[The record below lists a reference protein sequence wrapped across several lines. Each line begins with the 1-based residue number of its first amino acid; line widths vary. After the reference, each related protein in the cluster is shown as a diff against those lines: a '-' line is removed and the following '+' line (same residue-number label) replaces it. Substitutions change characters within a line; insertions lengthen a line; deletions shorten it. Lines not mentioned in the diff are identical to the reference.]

1 MFRSS
6 NFDKSLESAT
16 SHLRLE
22 PDWPSILVICDSI
35 RQNDVSPKVAINA
48 IKKKM
53 MAPNPHTALYSLLVL
68 ESVVKNCGSPI
79 HDELCTKENCEMLT
93 NFIETTPHENVKLKM
108 LELIQAWA
116 FAFRTYDK
124 YQAIKDTVTILKTKG
139 HQFPELK
146 EADAM
151 FTSDTA
157 PSWSDGD
164 VCHRCRVEFSFTV
177 RKHHCRNCGQI
188 FCAQC
193 SSRMCTLPK
202 FGIEKEVRVCEACY
216 MSLHAPTTNAPRN
229 SDSDLPA
236 EYLSSSLAQQSQAPP
251 RKSEQELKEEE
262 ELQLAIALSQS
273 EAEQKKQS
281 IMSYRTYQKSP
292 SPELPLAQLSL
303 DDNPSDPELAKY
315 LNRDYWESRKTT
327 ESPASPSA
335 PSPMAQPIDAI
346 PLKSGPDDIEIDT
359 FSSSLKSQVE
369 IFVNRMKSNSSRG
382 RSNANDSAVQTLFL
396 NVTSMHSKLLAYIKE
411 MDDKRMWFEQLQDKL
426 TQVKD
431 SRAALDMLR
440 HEHQE
445 KLRRIAEETE
455 RQRQMQMAHTLELMR
470 KKKQEYLLYQRQL
483 ALRQIQ
489 EQEREMQMRQE
500 QQKAMYQMGGN
511 LNYLPGIGQTQGSPI
526 HMMGGASYGYAPMGS
541 NPMVSSVVGGRI
553 QTGQPGSL
561 PVMHPSM
568 GMNSMPPTSMTHGS
582 MQTQLGPGQLPQ
594 GVLPQSQI
602 NPRFQNAGPH
612 QPNNAGN
619 AFPQNQQ
626 SQGPVGMGVHN
637 QQQQQPHGGIS
648 MPNDV
653 AQQQGQFPGTVQGN
667 IPTSQMAGI
676 QPNNPNQMSPAQTM
690 QQSHNQP
697 GMNPINSHNMQP
709 MQQQQQHHA
718 PPMQQQQQGP
728 PLQQQ
733 QQGPPMQQQHQ
744 GLPIQSAPPN
754 SQGQQAPLAQPQQ
767 QPQQQNFTPQQT
779 SNEAT
784 ANNQPVNNAE
794 SNKPAEAEL
803 ISFD

>member
-35 RQNDVSPKVAINA
+35 RQNDVSPKAALSA

-53 MAPNPHTALYSLLVL
+53 SAPNPHTAMYSLLVL

-93 NFIETTPHENVKLKM
+93 NFIESTPHENVKLKM

-124 YQAIKDTVTILKTKG
+124 YQAIKDTMTILKTSG

-157 PSWSDGD
+157 PSWLDGD

-188 FCAQC
+188 FCAHC
-193 SSRMCTLPK
+193 SSKMCTLPK

-216 MSLHAPTTNAPRN
+216 MSLHAPITNSTRN
-229 SDSDLPA
+229 NDSDLPA
-236 EYLSSSLAQQSQAPP
+236 EYLTSSLAQQSQAPP
-251 RKSEQELKEEE
+251 RKTEQELKEEE

-273 EAEQKKQS
+273 EAEQQKQS
-281 IMSYRTYQKSP
+281 VMSYRNYQKSP
-292 SPELPLAQLSL
+292 SPEMPLAQLSL
-303 DDNPSDPELAKY
+303 DDNVSDPELAKY
-315 LNRDYWESRKTT
+315 LNRDYWESRKTA

-335 PSPMAQPIDAI
+335 PSPMTQPQDAI
-346 PLKSGPDDIEIDT
+346 PLKSGPDDLEIDT
-359 FSSSLKSQVE
+359 FSSSMKSQVE

-382 RSNANDSAVQTLFL
+382 RSNSNDSAVQTLFL

-500 QQKAMYQMGGN
+500 QQKALYQMGGGN
-511 LNYLPGIGQTQGSPI
+511 FSYMPGINQTQSSPI
-526 HMMGGASYGYAPMGS
+526 HMMGSTNYGYGPIGTSPMTP
-541 NPMVSSVVGGRI
+541 NVQGGRI
-553 QTGQPGSL
+553 PSANPGT
-561 PVMHPSM
+561 PTMHPS
-568 GMNSMPPTSMTHGS
+568 SMPIHKMQSGS
-582 MQTQLGPGQLPQ
+582 MPQ
-594 GVLPQSQI
+594 GPLPPQIGSIPPSQVPSVQHGVI
-602 NPRFQNAGPH
+602 GPRFQNTGPLQ
-612 QPNNAGN
+612 QPNQTFTLNSN
-619 AFPQNQQ
+619 QQPSQPQIGLGILQQ
-626 SQGPVGMGVHN
+626 SQIPEGLTIPADIPNPTSQVTNANQVGSTQN
-637 QQQQQPHGGIS
+637 IQPIPS
-648 MPNDV
+648 MSHIQPML
-653 AQQQGQFPGTVQGN
+653 QQGQ
-667 IPTSQMAGI
+667 
-676 QPNNPNQMSPAQTM
+676 
-690 QQSHNQP
+690 
-697 GMNPINSHNMQP
+697 PI
-709 MQQQQQHHA
+709 QQHSV
-718 PPMQQQQQGP
+718 
-728 PLQQQ
+728 LS
-733 QQGPPMQQQHQ
+733 
-744 GLPIQSAPPN
+744 I
-754 SQGQQAPLAQPQQ
+754 
-767 QPQQQNFTPQQT
+767 
-779 SNEAT
+779 
-784 ANNQPVNNAE
+784 
-794 SNKPAEAEL
+794 
-803 ISFD
+803 